1 MSKGGTQPL
10 IKNLGSRFRGNDEC
24 GEKVAMR
31 TILLLSAAFLIA
43 AAPPAKP
50 KTPSE
55 IVAEAPAAAWRDI
68 RPNDLLVMDL
78 RNGGR
83 VVIQL
88 APQFAPVHVAN
99 VRALAKGGWWSGSA
113 IYRVQD
119 NYVVQWGNNESTKP
133 LPVGVVAK
141 PPAEYHRRLK
151 GLAVRPLGFTDPYAP
166 SAGFA
171 GGWPIG
177 YDPRAGTAN
186 LAHCYGY
193 VGVGRDLSPDT
204 GTGGELYAV
213 IGHAPRHLDRNI
225 AVVGR
230 VIEGIERMSSLP
242 RGTEALGFYK
252 NESMHVPISSI
263 RIASEIPDAGR
274 PAYQYMDTASATF
287 GAYVRARANRQDDFF
302 IRPAG
307 GVDLCNAAVP
317 VRKKPA
323 S

>member
-1 MSKGGTQPL
+1 
-10 IKNLGSRFRGNDEC
+10 
-24 GEKVAMR
+24 MR
-31 TILLLSAAFLIA
+31 KLLLVSAFLLVA
-43 AAPPAKP
+43 AAPPSKP

-55 IVAEAPAAAWRDI
+55 IVAEAPASAWRDI
-68 RPNDLLVMDL
+68 AADDLLVMDL
-78 RNGGR
+78 RNGAQ

-99 VRALAKGGWWSGSA
+99 IRALAKGGWWSGSA

-133 LPVGVVAK
+133 LPAGVIAK
-141 PPAEYHRRLK
+141 PPAEYHRPLK
-151 GLAVRPLGFTDPYAP
+151 GLAVRPLGYADAYAP
-166 SAGFA
+166 DAGFA
-171 GGWPIG
+171 AGWPIG
-177 YDPRAGTAN
+177 YDSKAGTAN
-186 LAHCYGY
+186 LTHCYGY
-193 VGVGRDLSPDT
+193 VGVGRDMSPDT

-213 IGHAPRHLDRNI
+213 LGHAPRHLDRNI

-230 VIEGIERMSSLP
+230 VIEGIDRLAALP

-252 NESMHVPISSI
+252 EESMHVPISAV
-263 RIASEIPDAGR
+263 RLGSEIPAGGR
-274 PAYQYMDTASATF
+274 PAFQYMDTQSASF
-287 GAYVRARANRQDDFF
+287 GAYVKARANRKDDFF

-323 S
+323 

>member
-1 MSKGGTQPL
+1 
-10 IKNLGSRFRGNDEC
+10 
-24 GEKVAMR
+24 MR
-31 TILLLSAAFLIA
+31 SLLLVSAALLVA
-43 AAPPAKP
+43 AAPPAKL
-50 KTPSE
+50 KAPSE
-55 IVAEAPAAAWRDI
+55 IVAEAPASAWRDI
-68 RPNDLLVMDL
+68 NPDNLVVMDL
-78 RNGGR
+78 RNGAR

-88 APQFAPVHVAN
+88 APEFAPVHVAN
-99 VRALAKGGWWSGSA
+99 IRALAKGNWWSGAA

-133 LPVGVVAK
+133 LPPGVIAK
-141 PPAEYHRRLK
+141 PPAEYHRSLK
-151 GLAVRPLGFTDPYAP
+151 GLSVRPLGYADDYAP

-177 YDPRAGTAN
+177 YDPKTGTAN
-186 LAHCYGY
+186 LTHCYGY
-193 VGVGRDLSPDT
+193 VGGGRDLSPDT

-230 VIEGIERMSSLP
+230 VIEGIDRLSSLP

-252 NESMHVPISSI
+252 DESMQVPISAV
-263 RIASEIPDAGR
+263 RLASEIPATER
-274 PAYQYMDTASATF
+274 PAYQFMDTGSATF
-287 GAYVRARANRQDDFF
+287 GAYVKARANRKDDFF

-323 S
+323 